1 MVSSEVK
8 RLLRLRNKT
17 NKRRLEFVRMN
28 SWFLKRLNDSWRS
41 PRSGLDN
48 KIRLERKGFPP
59 RVKVGYRGPRAV
71 RGLHPSGYVEVV
83 VANSAQLNKLD
94 PKVHAVRIAAS
105 VGARKWA
112 EIVRRAREAGF
123 KILNAP
129 VEE

>member
-8 RLLRLRNKT
+8 RLLQLRNKT